1 MAVAVA
7 AVALLSE
14 VQAEEAQVE
23 EVRSVG
29 VEVVWEQPAEG
40 QVVVVNVQA
49 VEGQVAQ
56 VWKVVRS
63 LWSEDEVL
71 WEVLALVLEVG
82 EVA

>member
-1 MAVAVA
+1 MTVAVA

-49 VEGQVAQ
+49 VVGEVAQ
-56 VWKVVRS
+56 VWKVVRP
-63 LWSEDEVL
+63 LWSVDEVL
-71 WEVLALVLEVG
+71 WEVRALVLEVG

>member
-1 MAVAVA
+1 MTVAVAV
-7 AVALLSE
+7 VALLSE

-56 VWKVVRS
+56 AWKVVRS

>member
-1 MAVAVA
+1 M
-7 AVALLSE
+7 E
-14 VQAEEAQVE
+14 VGSAGE
-23 EVRSVG
+23 